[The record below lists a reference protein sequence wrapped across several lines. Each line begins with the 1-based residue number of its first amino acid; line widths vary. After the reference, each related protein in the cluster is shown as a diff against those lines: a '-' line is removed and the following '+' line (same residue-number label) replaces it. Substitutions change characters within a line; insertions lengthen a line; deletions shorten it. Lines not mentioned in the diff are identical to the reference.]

1 MAAIAIT
8 QSTEMKKYFH
18 AIAPETGGV
27 RHPCLF
33 CDMKEYSTLS
43 MQEQKELFALQ
54 EDIIEI
60 WETNRDLA
68 EKLKSMNDDET
79 KMKKM
84 NCEMEDFFSN
94 IPVGNL
100 TATIGTQTDT
110 EERVTKYASA

>member
-8 QSTEMKKYFH
+8 KLKPTETKK
-18 AIAPETGGV
+18 IICVNAPETGV

-60 WETNRDLA
+60 WETNRELA

-94 IPVGNL
+94 ITVGNL
-100 TATIGTQTDT
+100 TATI
-110 EERVTKYASA
+110 